1 MNNAS
6 EVGIMFPRI
15 LIPSERANNRRWPVL
30 ACNQFPCDG
39 YYWDK
44 TAKAAGTDST
54 LHITIPHIYL
64 EEFDAETLVSG
75 ACKTMV
81 EYIENGVL
89 GRLPKGMIVVDRKTP
104 YSRRIGVVVAVD
116 LEQFDPDPAKKSL
129 IRCSMQTKPSHLSIS
144 LRKKAALE
152 CPHIVLMIN
161 DPENKVIGEAF
172 RARANHTKLYDIDL
186 MMDAGNIKGWFIDDE
201 DAMDELANSLL
212 ELKHNSP
219 DNMLFVVGEG
229 NDELASAKQVWEDA
243 KRNMTPEEMQTSPL
257 RYALVEITNI
267 CDKHAVIEPVHIALQ
282 NVDTAMVLRELV
294 GTLNARGLQA
304 RQIKT
309 HGAKVLKETD
319 ITTIHFRSMTSRGR
333 IEIKSLDLSLLMA
346 TLTSVLSSLSSN
358 LPRMS
363 VSHVYDSEEL
373 GYICEEPST
382 LGLILPPIKK
392 ESLFTSI
399 LEQGILPKGAFSL
412 GKPEDKRYHLE
423 CRLLIDPNDY

>member
-1 MNNAS
+1 MSKAK

-15 LIPSERANNRRWPVL
+15 LIPNDRANNRKWPVL

-44 TAKAAGTDST
+44 AAKAAGTDST
-54 LHITIPHIYL
+54 LHITIPYIYL

-75 ACKTMV
+75 ACETMV

-89 GRLPKGMIVVDRKTP
+89 GRLPKGMMVVDRKTP
-104 YSRRIGVVVAVD
+104 YSRRIGVVVAID
-116 LEQFDPDPAKKSL
+116 LDQFSPDPTGKSL
-129 IRCSMQTKPSHLSIS
+129 IRCSMQTKPLHLSVS

-172 RARANHTKLYDIDL
+172 RARANHTKVYDIDL
-186 MMDAGNIKGWFIDDE
+186 MMEGGNIKGWFIDDE
-201 DAMDELANSLL
+201 DAMNEFTSSLS
-212 ELKHNSP
+212 ELKQKSP
-219 DNMLFVVGEG
+219 DNMLFVVGDG

-243 KRNMTPEEMQTSPL
+243 KRNMTPEEIENNPL
-257 RYALVEITNI
+257 RYALVEITNLY
-267 CDKHAVIEPVHIALQ
+267 DKHTVIEPVHIALQ

-294 GTLNARGLQA
+294 GTLNTRGLQA

-333 IEIKSLDLSLLMA
+333 IEIKSLDSSLLMS
-346 TLTSVLSSLSSN
+346 TLTRVLSSLSSN

-363 VSHVYDSEEL
+363 VSHVYDTEEL

-392 ESLFTSI
+392 ERLFSSI
-399 LEQGILPKGAFSL
+399 HDQGILVEGAFSL

-423 CRLLIDPNDY
+423 CRLLVDPNDY

>member
-1 MNNAS
+1 MSNAS
-6 EVGIMFPRI
+6 DVGIMFPRI
-15 LIPSERANNRRWPVL
+15 LIPNDRANNKRWPVL

-44 TAKAAGTDST
+44 AAKAAGPDST

-75 ACKTMV
+75 ACETMI

-89 GRLPKGMIVVDRKTP
+89 GRLPKGMMVVDRETP
-104 YSRRIGVVVAVD
+104 YSRRIGVVVAIN
-116 LEQFDPDPAKKSL
+116 LEQFDPNPANKSL
-129 IRCSMQTKPSHLSIS
+129 IRCSMQAKPSHLSVS

-172 RARANHTKLYDIDL
+172 RARANHTKVYDIDL
-186 MMDAGNIKGWFIDDE
+186 MMDGGNIKGWFIDDE
-201 DAMDELANSLL
+201 DAMDELATSLL
-212 ELKHNSP
+212 ELKQGSP
-219 DNMLFVVGEG
+219 DNMLFAVGDG

-243 KRNMTPEEMQTSPL
+243 KKNMTPEEMQNSPL

-267 CDKHAVIEPVHIALQ
+267 CDKHTVIEPVHIALQ
-282 NVDTAMVLRELV
+282 NVDTAMLLRELV
-294 GTLNARGLQA
+294 GTLNAKGLQA

-333 IEIKSLDLSLLMA
+333 IEIKSLDSSLLMA

-358 LPRMS
+358 LPRMT

-382 LGLILPPIKK
+382 LGLILPPMKK
-392 ESLFTSI
+392 ESLFSSI
-399 LEQGILPKGAFSL
+399 HDQGILPKGAFSL

-423 CRLLIDPNDY
+423 CRLLVDPSDY